1 MPDSS
6 GATVFDDLPEWL
18 VVEEILVRLPSKDVL
33 RCRAV
38 RKSWRSRTSTDK
50 FILDHHRRQ
59 PSLPII
65 KHRKGIC
72 RPAVFNDAGP
82 GAGAPNDQKIRPI
95 LHHYT
100 PPVGTIFTT
109 IYNAACDGLLIMSQQ
124 LDFYI
129 CNPATRRCASLP
141 HPPLRPAG
149 YSAVAVVGF
158 YRHHA
163 SGEHRVLW
171 VVFSIAA
178 GSAVELPDYFVLT
191 VGSDQP
197 RPIQRPQGGVPAA
210 RSSRGPP
217 VHHRGSLHWAV
228 SLKITVFDTVAETF
242 RQMSRPAQL
251 GHMVSL
257 LDMGG
262 ALALCGTSDD
272 FVTLDVW
279 VLQDYD
285 AQTWGFQ
292 YRINLLEMVAVP
304 PLNLRERY
312 APTMDVINER
322 ELLIEHRPDRLLHCD
337 IDGVFL
343 GNVEHEERLIG
354 LALTRHR
361 LQESLISLPL
371 FERQEEDAGKE
382 PPFAMVL

>member
-1 MPDSS
+1 
-6 GATVFDDLPEWL
+6 
-18 VVEEILVRLPSKDVL
+18 
-33 RCRAV
+33 
-38 RKSWRSRTSTDK
+38 
-50 FILDHHRRQ
+50 
-59 PSLPII
+59 
-65 KHRKGIC
+65 
-72 RPAVFNDAGP
+72 
-82 GAGAPNDQKIRPI
+82 
-95 LHHYT
+95 
-100 PPVGTIFTT
+100 
-109 IYNAACDGLLIMSQQ
+109 
-124 LDFYI
+124 
-129 CNPATRRCASLP
+129 
-141 HPPLRPAG
+141 
-149 YSAVAVVGF
+149 
-158 YRHHA
+158 
-163 SGEHRVLW
+163 
-171 VVFSIAA
+171 
-178 GSAVELPDYFVLT
+178 
-191 VGSDQP
+191 
-197 RPIQRPQGGVPAA
+197 
-210 RSSRGPP
+210 
-217 VHHRGSLHWAV
+217 
-228 SLKITVFDTVAETF
+228 
-242 RQMSRPAQL
+242 MSRPAQL

-343 GNVEHEERLIG
+343 GNVEHEERRIR